1 MTAPARV
8 LVTDGDTRAAL
19 SLVRSL
25 GRAGHRVFVGASR
38 TPCLA
43 GGSRYARSEMELA
56 APSADPE
63 RFVDEL
69 AERIDRRRIDV
80 LLPVREDAQ
89 AALLPRRERVEPAA
103 VPGPREPVHR
113 RVSDRRT
120 LEAVARRL
128 GLETAED
135 ASAGA
140 SRRVLVVLHRG
151 DPAAVVVHRSIG
163 GDARDGRGGVHLE
176 SLPPDPE
183 LVRSSVELLSSFGWQ
198 GLATVTFRGGEEPAS
213 PVLLGVGAGVPAAV
227 QLAVDAGVDVP
238 ALLVEAALGHP
249 LPPPPDYRPGVR
261 LRWIRGDVG
270 RLLDRLRG
278 RPDGRNGAGRIASLL
293 RFVGSWRPGERW
305 ETLRLTD
312 PRPFFRESAEWMR
325 KR

>member
-1 MTAPARV
+1 MTVPVRV
-8 LVTDGDTRAAL
+8 LVTDGETRAAL

-25 GRAGHRVFVGASR
+25 GRSGHRVIVGASR

-43 GGSRYARSEMELA
+43 GGSRYARREVELA
-56 APSADPE
+56 APSVDPE

-69 AERIDRRRIDV
+69 AERTDRRRIDV
-80 LLPVREDAQ
+80 LLPVSEEAQ
-89 AALLPRRERVEPAA
+89 AALLARRERVEPAA
-103 VPGPREPVHR
+103 IPGPREPVRR

-120 LEAVARRL
+120 LEAVARRV
-128 GLETAED
+128 GLEVTD
-135 ASAGA
+135 DGSGGA

-151 DPAAVVVHRSIG
+151 DPAAVVVHRSIRD
-163 GDARDGRGGVHLE
+163 DAGDGRGGVHLE

-198 GLATVTFRGGEEPAS
+198 GLATVTFRTGGEAAS
-213 PVLLGVGAGVPAAV
+213 PVLAGVGAGVPAAV

-238 ALLVEAALGHP
+238 GLLVEVALGRS

-278 RPDGRNGAGRIASLL
+278 RPDGRNGGGRIVALL
-293 RFVGSWRPGERW
+293 RFLGSWRLGERW
-305 ETLRLTD
+305 ETLRLSD
-312 PRPFFRESAEWMR
+312 PRPFLRESAEWVR
-325 KR
+325 TR

>member
-1 MTAPARV
+1 MTLPVRV

-25 GRAGHRVFVGASR
+25 GRAGHRVLVGASR
-38 TPCLA
+38 TPSLA
-43 GGSRYARSEMELA
+43 GGSRYAREESELA
-56 APSADPE
+56 APSVDPE

-69 AERIDRRRIDV
+69 AERVDRRRIDV
-80 LLPVREDAQ
+80 VLPVREETQ
-89 AALLPRRERVEPAA
+89 AALLPRRERMEPAA
-103 VPGPREPVHR
+103 IPGPREPVRR

-128 GLETAED
+128 GLEVAGD
-135 ASAGA
+135 ASAEV

-151 DPAAVVVHRSIG
+151 DPAAVVVHRSIR
-163 GDARDGRGGVHLE
+163 GDVRDDRGGVHLE

-183 LVRSSVELLSSFGWQ
+183 LVRASVDLLSSFGWQ
-198 GLATVTFRGGEEPAS
+198 GLATVAFGTGEGSGP
-213 PVLLGVGAGVPAAV
+213 PVLVGVDAGVPAAV

-238 ALLVEAALGHP
+238 GLLVEVALGRP

-270 RLLDRLRG
+270 RLLDRIRG
-278 RPDGRNGAGRIASLL
+278 RSEDPNGAGRLSTLL

-305 ETLRLTD
+305 ETLRLSD
-312 PRPFFRESAEWMR
+312 PRPFFRESAEWVR
-325 KR
+325 TR